1 MSRVQSLVHF
11 LDSISEWTGKISFWS
26 IVPLVLLVCYEVI
39 SRKIF
44 NSPHVWALELPVM
57 ICAFFWAMTT
67 ARTLYHKRH
76 VRIDILTQ
84 RLSPRAQIIL
94 DSLLYLGLFFPFVV
108 VVLVVGIDFT
118 VTAWSTSEQTPF
130 AWRVPTYPFKTL
142 VPLMALLL
150 IIQGISDFTKNVF
163 YIVKGVRL

>member
-1 MSRVQSLVHF
+1 
-11 LDSISEWTGKISFWS
+11 
-26 IVPLVLLVCYEVI
+26 
-39 SRKIF
+39 
-44 NSPHVWALELPVM
+44 
-57 ICAFFWAMTT
+57 MTT

-94 DSLLYLGLFFPFVV
+94 DSLLYLGLFFPFLV

-150 IIQGISDFTKNVF
+150 IIQGIADFTKNVF